1 MRLLIDAGNSRLKW
15 CLDNSGHI
23 VDQGVGVIEDIDP
36 VPGLSTKAGDISR
49 VAVSTVASEERRLRL
64 LQHLSGRVGAPVRCY
79 WAESQRGGLVNA
91 YQDCRQMGADRW
103 HAMYGAWREHRD
115 GFIVVD
121 AGSAITVDYVG
132 SDGQHLGGFI
142 LPGLH
147 MMRRSLKVDAARIG
161 FAPEP
166 VSDMSPGAST
176 GECVNHGLAWLSG
189 ALIDRVRS
197 DSKAFGIPVVLVTG
211 GDAER
216 LLQLGLEAEWR
227 PSLVVE
233 GLAAIDEWAHT
244 E

>member
-15 CLDNSGHI
+15 CLDSCGRI

-36 VPGLSTKAGDISR
+36 VPGLSAKVGNVLR

-64 LQHLSGRVGAPVRCY
+64 IQHLSSRVGAPIACY
-79 WAESQRGGLVNA
+79 WAEPQRGGLVNA
-91 YQDCRQMGADRW
+91 YRDCSQMGADRW
-103 HAMYGAWREHRD
+103 HAMFGAWLEFRD

-121 AGSAITVDYVG
+121 AGSAITVDYV
-132 SDGQHLGGFI
+132 DATGQHLGGFI

-147 MMRRSLKVDAARIG
+147 MMKRSLKADAARID
-161 FAPEP
+161 FTPEQ
-166 VSDMSPGAST
+166 VSNMRPGTST

-189 ALIDRVRS
+189 ALIEKVHNDL
-197 DSKAFGIPVVLVTG
+197 KALCLPVILVTG

-216 LLQLGLEAEWR
+216 LLQLGLVAEWK
-227 PSLVVE
+227 PFLVME
-233 GLAAIDEWAHT
+233 GLAAIDAQAHF